1 MGKMNF
7 NKKKPGNIKL
17 KRISLTLVLS
27 TLPIFAF
34 LLLPASSDTNLS
46 QKQRQANSIFG
57 AEVIDDEV
65 RLYNKEVV
73 PLEISEEAD
82 LDEPPR
88 DLSPQPSKTELRDE
102 KSSPSSSK
110 TDDTQGNNST
120 GTSGAGTSKLEELTT
135 VLNVSDAD
143 IEALVKTFSKLTG
156 RNYIVDSAVKG
167 KVTIHLPTPIPLSEA
182 LKVFDSVLLLRGFA
196 TVPVSDNIWKVISA
210 KDAKQTTIPMIGSKL
225 STDESLVTEVI
236 KSTYLSADEI
246 QKLISQFV
254 SKDGYSQAISGTNLI
269 IVVDSTSNI
278 VRIRN
283 LMNEIDIPPVDQDI
297 TIIPVQHALATDISD
312 KINQIMEGKG
322 EKTETSPEL
331 SLPREALRR
340 RLAAS
345 IATSTNMQDASSS
358 TSAVRSSPSK
368 IIPDERTNSLIVVA
382 DEMST
387 LKIRALVEQLDSELD
402 KSTGRFWVYR
412 LEHADAEEL
421 SSVLG
426 NLISGGGGGF
436 GGGMG
441 SQGSS
446 LSRNQGASGAQ
457 GGFGF
462 GGQSGSRGGSGIGGM
477 GGGGLAGGI
486 GGSAGRGGSRN
497 RSRAGRQQGGGSL
510 SAPAGASIS
519 APGLGGLNSN
529 STRVT
534 FDDEI
539 SIAADISTNSLVI
552 NADKSDYD
560 KLVQVVKELDVKR
573 RQVLVEATILEV
585 SMSEDQGLGVE
596 LQGTAATNSA
606 GVFGQANYG
615 GITNLLTN
623 PAALSDLTIAAASAG
638 TLTLPGGL
646 TIPSQAALITAV
658 SRHSNVNVLSAPT
671 ILSTDNQEAEIIV
684 GENVPFVTGSGVN
697 QVNLGNTF
705 NQIERQDVGITLRIT
720 PKLGTGD
727 FLSLQIFVEI
737 SSVVPGTRNDPNG
750 PTTTIRT
757 SDTTVA
763 VKNRQMIATGGL
775 IQDSVTESTRG
786 VPFLQDIPI
795 MGSLFKRQD
804 DIKRR
809 TNLLIFLT
817 PQIIQDQYD
826 TRDLTKARSLKMA
839 SELEFLE
846 ITPSRDEVLKSPAI
860 DDVFE
865 APDNENILNNHPLTP
880 KENTQN
886 NSTSKLNSET
896 QSKVFTFDVMKEN
909 TNKAAKSKP
918 QTFAIL
924 RSVSN
929 HGASGLGSDDNNT
942 LGIILNY
949 SPTTQ
954 KIFSP
959 GSQYEKNNEL
969 FVCLGIYAN
978 EVEASQMHSE
988 VTRWLTLSETNR
1000 NELVINGWK
1009 FHD

>member
-1 MGKMNF
+1 MGKMKF
-7 NKKKPGNIKL
+7 NKILLGKIKL
-17 KRISLTLVLS
+17 KSAPLTLLLS

-34 LLLPASSDTNLS
+34 LLLPASSDTNLF
-46 QKQRQANSIFG
+46 QKERQTDSLLG
-57 AEVIDDEV
+57 SEVIDDEV
-65 RLYNKEVV
+65 RLYNKDII
-73 PLEISEEAD
+73 PLEVSEETD
-82 LDEPPR
+82 QEELPGV
-88 DLSPQPSKTELRDE
+88 LTPQPSKVELGSDQTSVKDE
-102 KSSPSSSK
+102 
-110 TDDTQGNNST
+110 TTNNSHSTNSNIIT
-120 GTSGAGTSKLEELTT
+120 GTKESNLEELTT

-210 KDAKQTTIPMIGSKL
+210 KDAKQTTIPMIGSKF

-297 TIIPVQHALATDISD
+297 TIIPIQHALATDISD
-312 KINQIMEGKG
+312 KINQILEGKG
-322 EKTETSPEL
+322 EKTETTPDL
-331 SLPREALRR
+331 SLPQEVFRR
-340 RLAAS
+340 RLAAG
-345 IATSTNMQDASSS
+345 IAASTNSQSAQSPSSS
-358 TSAVRSSPSK
+358 TSAVRSNPSK

-421 SSVLG
+421 SLVLG
-426 NLISGGGGGF
+426 NLISGGGGSV
-436 GGGMG
+436 GGG
-441 SQGSS
+441 STQGSS
-446 LSRNQGASGAQ
+446 LSRNQGGLGSQ
-457 GGFGF
+457 SGFGF
-462 GGQSGSRGGSGIGGM
+462 GGQTGSRGGSGIGG
-477 GGGGLAGGI
+477 GL
-486 GGSAGRGGSRN
+486 GGSAGIGTSRS
-497 RSRAGRQQGGGSL
+497 RSRAGRQQGGGTL

-519 APGLGGLNSN
+519 APGFGGLNSN

-534 FDDEI
+534 FDDDI
-539 SIAADISTNSLVI
+539 SIAADTSTNSLVI

-585 SMSEDQGLGVE
+585 SMSDDQGLGVE
-596 LQGTAATNSA
+596 LQGTAATDSA
-606 GVFGQANYG
+606 GVFGQTNYG

-638 TLTLPGGL
+638 TLTLPGGI

-786 VPFLQDIPI
+786 VPFLQDIPV

-826 TRDLTKARSLKMA
+826 SRDLTKARSLKMA
-839 SELEFLE
+839 DELDLLE
-846 ITPSRDEVLKSPAI
+846 ISPSREEVLNNPAI

-865 APDNENILNNHPLTP
+865 APDNENFINNHPLTP
-880 KENTQN
+880 KDKTSDF
-886 NSTSKLNSET
+886 NSQKEA
-896 QSKVFTFDVMKEN
+896 KVFTFDVMKEKS
-909 TNKAAKSKP
+909 NKTSKSEP
-918 QTFAIL
+918 LTYAIL
-924 RSVSN
+924 RSVNN
-929 HGASGLGSDDNNT
+929 HKASGLTEDNNNT
-942 LGIILNY
+942 VGIILNS
-949 SPTTQ
+949 SPISQ
-954 KIFSP
+954 KVFSP
-959 GSQYEKNNEL
+959 GSQYEKGTEL
-969 FVCLGIYAN
+969 FVCLGIYAS
-978 EVEASQMHSE
+978 EDEASTMHSE
-988 VTRWLTLSETNR
+988 VTRWVTLSEKNR
-1000 NELVINGWK
+1000 TDLINNGWK